1 MGEKTQRRVKDIEVE
16 GREEKDRERKKMGRQ
31 GKCGRTGERGRR
43 WEMS

>member
-16 GREEKDRERKKMGRQ
+16 GREKDRERKKMGRQ